1 MRKSIYAIIAKRPFH
16 ILVIIL
22 YVAFF
27 CSPDLFSQP
36 EVKAVFTDKAPVI
49 DGFVNDNVWN
59 GAAATK
65 DFYQKEPRNGEPIT
79 ERTEFLLLFDHHNI
93 YLGIRC
99 FDDPKGIIAKELARD
114 VSLGEDDRIQIIFDT
129 YLDGRSGY
137 WFQLGP
143 RGSMGDALINENG
156 KYFNKSWDGIWE
168 GRARITERGWEGE
181 IIIPFKTMGFD
192 KSSDTWGLKY
202 IRYIKRRSETATWPA
217 VSINS
222 DKFQISDCG
231 RLTGLT
237 EMTQGIG
244 LDLIPYVTGGFS
256 KKENSDPE
264 PVIDVGIDAFYQLTP
279 SLKVALTANTDFAQT
294 EVDEKQINLTR
305 FSLYFPEKRDFF
317 LDGSNYF
324 NFGIGGDDDNSKKT
338 SMIPFFS
345 RRIGLDSLGNPVTI
359 KYGGKFTGKAGK
371 WNFGLLHIKD
381 DNKWNNPGYTV
392 GRISYNI
399 GKQSSLG
406 IIGTN
411 GNAFS
416 DASNSL
422 AGIDLM
428 VGSSEFMG
436 NKNINYNLYGVKS
449 FTGGMKGDD
458 YSFGTELNYP
468 NDFLNFRFGYLHI
481 GQNFIPGLGFVP
493 RTGIQDIYGS
503 LILGPRPK
511 NSSVLQ
517 VKTGTDYS
525 FILDKSKGNLLTAE
539 VNLKYSEINFLSGDI
554 ISIASQY
561 QYEKLEE
568 SFAIFRSVAIPADDY
583 YFWRHTLTVTS
594 AKRRILWALA
604 KLGFG
609 TFYSGKRTDVLIQ
622 TGWKI
627 AVPVYLGLDAE
638 HRWVTLKEGDF
649 ITKIYRANLNFLFSP
664 NISWSNFAQYDNKTE
679 KIGWQSRFQ
688 WIIKPGKEVFLTFN
702 SPVID
707 PMDRFT
713 PEAYEARVKVKYT
726 IRF

>member
-1 MRKSIYAIIAKRPFH
+1 MRNSLNAIITKSPFH
-16 ILVIIL
+16 VPAIVFYL
-22 YVAFF
+22 AFV
-27 CSPDLFSQP
+27 CSPYIFAQP
-36 EVKAVFTDKAPVI
+36 EVKAVYTDKAPAI
-49 DGFVNDNVWN
+49 DGLVSDDVWN
-59 GAAATK
+59 GAAVIK

-79 ERTEFLLLFDHHNI
+79 ERTEFLILFDHHNI

-156 KYFNKSWDGIWE
+156 KYFNKSWDGIWD

-192 KSSDTWGLKY
+192 KSSDTWGLKC

-217 VSINS
+217 VSLNS
-222 DKFQISDCG
+222 DKFQVSDCG
-231 RLTGLT
+231 KLTGLS

-324 NFGIGGDDDNSKKT
+324 NFGIGGDDDNTKKT

-359 KYGGKFTGKAGK
+359 RYGGKFTGKTGR

-381 DNKWNNPGYTV
+381 DNKWDNPGYTV

-428 VGSSEFMG
+428 LGSSEFRG

-449 FTGGMKGDD
+449 FTGGLKGDD

-468 NDFLNFRFGYLHI
+468 NDLLNFRVGYIHV
-481 GQNFIPGLGFVP
+481 GRNFIPGLGFVQ
-493 RTGIQDIYGS
+493 RTGIRDIYGG
-503 LILGPRPK
+503 LTFGPRPE
-511 NSSVLQ
+511 NSPVLQ
-517 VKTGTDYS
+517 VKTGADYS
-525 FILDKSKGNLLTAE
+525 FVLDSKGGNLMTAE
-539 VNLKYSEINFLSGDI
+539 VNLRYSEITYLSGDI
-554 ISIASQY
+554 ISFSSLY
-561 QYEKLEE
+561 QYDNLDKP
-568 SFAIFRSVAIPADDY
+568 FAVFKSITIPVDNY
-583 YFWRHTLTVTS
+583 YFWRHSVMFTS
-594 AKRRILWALA
+594 AKRRNLWALA

-609 TFYSGKRTDVLIQ
+609 TFYSGKRTDLLIQ

-638 HRWVTLKEGDF
+638 HRWVKLKEGDF
-649 ITKIYRANLNFLFSP
+649 VTKIYRANLNFLFSP